1 MVPDVYNHQVVDAGN
16 AAGKDY
22 FHIMAPGFTQD
33 LRQDFEIDAFS
44 SASGWQMFKEHR
56 FS

>member
-1 MVPDVYNHQVVDAGN
+1 MYNHQVVDAGN